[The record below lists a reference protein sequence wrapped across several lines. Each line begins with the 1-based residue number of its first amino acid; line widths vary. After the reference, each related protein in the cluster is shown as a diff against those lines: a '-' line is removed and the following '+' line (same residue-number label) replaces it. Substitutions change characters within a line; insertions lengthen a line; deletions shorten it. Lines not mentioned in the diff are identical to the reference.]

1 MDIQMD
7 TLSESKTD
15 RVMGAIRSKIAQRAF
30 AIGDRLPSIRNLAKS
45 LEVSPSTVVEA
56 YERLEAEGLVRARR
70 GSGFYISASGW
81 PALVLGE
88 EDFKRD
94 RTVDPLWVSRQSL
107 DTPPNTL
114 KPGCGWLPTH
124 WMPGAAIRR
133 ELRALARSEDFLLT
147 DYGSTSGNAD
157 LRRLL
162 LMRAAEDGIEATAS
176 QLMLTAS
183 GTQSIDLV
191 CRLFL
196 RPGSVVLVDDPCYFN
211 FRALLRAHQAEVV
224 GVRYTPTGPDI
235 AEFEALVSTHAPR
248 LYITNAAL
256 HNPTGSTLSP
266 QTAHSILTIASMHD
280 MLIVEDEIFADFE
293 PEPSPRL
300 AALDGLKRVIRI
312 GSFSKTLSASIRCGY
327 IATRPE
333 WISDLIDLQV
343 AVNFGGPSPIAA
355 NLIAGLLTSGGYRK
369 HMDALR
375 LRLVRTRREVAD
387 KLQELGFELSTMPR
401 GGFFIWCR
409 LPNGLNAADVAR
421 AALTDDIV
429 LAPGDVFSV
438 AGSASSFMRFNVAQ
452 SNDPRIWSALRRA
465 MERAT

>member
-1 MDIQMD
+1 MGVQME

-15 RVMGAIRSKIAQRAF
+15 RVMRAIRSKIAQRAF

-114 KPGCGWLPTH
+114 KPGCGWLPAH
-124 WMPGAAIRR
+124 WMPGEAIRR

-162 LMRAAEDGIEATAS
+162 LMRAAEDGIEVTAS

-191 CRLFL
+191 CRLLL

-211 FRALLRAHQAEVV
+211 FRALLRAHQA
-224 GVRYTPTGPDI
+224 
-235 AEFEALVSTHAPR
+235 
-248 LYITNAAL
+248 
-256 HNPTGSTLSP
+256 
-266 QTAHSILTIASMHD
+266 
-280 MLIVEDEIFADFE
+280 
-293 PEPSPRL
+293 
-300 AALDGLKRVIRI
+300 
-312 GSFSKTLSASIRCGY
+312 
-327 IATRPE
+327 
-333 WISDLIDLQV
+333 
-343 AVNFGGPSPIAA
+343 
-355 NLIAGLLTSGGYRK
+355 
-369 HMDALR
+369 
-375 LRLVRTRREVAD
+375 
-387 KLQELGFELSTMPR
+387 
-401 GGFFIWCR
+401 
-409 LPNGLNAADVAR
+409 
-421 AALTDDIV
+421 
-429 LAPGDVFSV
+429 
-438 AGSASSFMRFNVAQ
+438 
-452 SNDPRIWSALRRA
+452 
-465 MERAT
+465 